1 MIGRAPTGLSAAIRS
16 RRHNQASRTPPA
28 RARSGAGE
36 PGTDGRMAAVSD
48 SFTRG
53 EQVAEIMA
61 DPPPVHGSDA
71 GPLGVW
77 ASAQDCYEF
86 MARHVE
92 PGSRTLE
99 TGCGISTALFALWG
113 ARHTCVVIVEQEV
126 EILRSWAQRKGIDLS
141 GVRFVV
147 GSSDYVLPRLEPTEL
162 DFVLI
167 DGSHGFPAP
176 LLDWFYGA
184 GRLRAGGIV
193 VVDDMNLPHVRLGLG
208 VFLEHDPRWEQI
220 YSAGD
225 WTAYVRHSTGS
236 LREEWEAQP
245 FITDELA
252 LWVAPAAVGVLPPP
266 TRGAAIIAFADELI
280 RTPSLLAAYAGTFT
294 DADDVTLVI
303 YAPAAEQDAIEGDVV
318 QAAAAAGVDL
328 ASGADMVVFA
338 TPGDQYSQDQLLR
351 HCRAL
356 FSEVRTRALYPA
368 PPVFGA
374 AELPSLRDFALGAS
388 TATSV
393 APAWSYGAAV
403 AYLAERHGI
412 PEVQVREGSIPE
424 ASVQSI
430 VDWAVN
436 NLPSDRPL
444 QALHVGN
451 FIGVSLGHLFA
462 GLRAKHPGSLVLSI
476 DPNIPH
482 RGVTHPQDV
491 VIDLLEHFGMHDRHL
506 LVCGYSLEKSLS
518 NDGVVTYTGYDPSR
532 EFANEQ
538 APDNTLLGLLGAG
551 LRFDVALI
559 DGNHEPDYLRREV
572 AAISQLL
579 RPGGVLALDDVDRW
593 WRELAAVFTEI
604 VESDEWPFE
613 QVGYDGRLGLLRR
626 L

>member
-1 MIGRAPTGLSAAIRS
+1 
-16 RRHNQASRTPPA
+16 
-28 RARSGAGE
+28 
-36 PGTDGRMAAVSD
+36 MAAVSD

-53 EQVAEIMA
+53 QQVAAVMA
-61 DPPPVHGSDA
+61 DPPPVHGTDA
-71 GPLGVW
+71 GPLRVW
-77 ASAQDCYEF
+77 ASAQDLYEF

-92 PGSRTLE
+92 SGWRTLE

-113 ARHTCVVIVEQEV
+113 AEHTCVVIAEQEV
-126 EILRSWAQRKGIDLS
+126 EILRAWAQEKGIDLS
-141 GVRFVV
+141 RVRFVV
-147 GSSDYVLPRLEPTEL
+147 GPSDRVLPGLEATEL
-162 DFVLI
+162 DLVLI

-176 LLDWFYGA
+176 IIDWFYGA

-208 VFLEHDPRWEQI
+208 VFLEHDRRWERLH
-220 YSAGD
+220 SGD
-225 WTAYVRHSTGS
+225 LWMACARHSTGP

-252 LWVAPAAVGVLPPP
+252 PWVAPSAVGLLPPQTRRAAV
-266 TRGAAIIAFADELI
+266 IAFADELME
-280 RTPSLLAAYAGTFT
+280 TPTLLAAFVKTFT
-294 DADDVTLVI
+294 DADDVTLI
-303 YAPAAEQDAIEGDVV
+303 LYAPAADGNAVATAVARAAEQM
-318 QAAAAAGVDL
+318 GVDL
-328 ASGADMVVFA
+328 ASGPDVVVFA

-351 HCRAL
+351 HCRAI

-368 PPVFGA
+368 LPVFGA
-374 AELPSLRDFALGAS
+374 ADLALLRDFSLG
-388 TATSV
+388 TATVSPI
-393 APAWSYGAAV
+393 APPWSYGAAV
-403 AYLAERHGI
+403 TYLVARHGI
-412 PEVQVREGSIPE
+412 PEGQVREGSIPE

-430 VDWAVN
+430 VDWVRG

-444 QALHVGN
+444 RALHVGN

-462 GLRAKHPGSLVLSI
+462 GLRAVHPESLVLSV

-482 RGVTHPQDV
+482 RGVEHPQDV
-491 VIDLLEHFGMHDRHL
+491 VIDLLEHFGMHDGHL
-506 LVCGYSLEKSLS
+506 LVCGYSLEKSVS

-538 APDNTLLGLLGAG
+538 APDNTLAGLLAAG

-579 RPGGVLALDDVDRW
+579 RPGGVLALDDVDVW
-593 WRELAAVFTEI
+593 WRELAAVFTELI
-604 VESDEWPFE
+604 ESDEWPFE
-613 QVGYDGRLGLLRR
+613 QAGYDGRVGLLRR